1 MTLEIGIVLL
11 LLVAAVIL
19 FATERLPVDL
29 VAGVLLVTLV
39 LSGIVTPA
47 EGLSGFSNTATATV
61 AAMFVLSAGLM
72 HTGAVSFISTLLT
85 KIGRWHIWTGMVV
98 MMMLVGVISAFVNNT
113 PVVAIF
119 IPVVLRMAREAR
131 LSPSKLL
138 MPLSFASMFGGVCT
152 LIGTSTNILVSS
164 IAEQKGQPPLQMF
177 EFTQMGLVFFAA
189 GTAYL
194 LLIGVRLIPDRGTSD
209 ELTQAYE
216 MTDYLVEVVLLPE
229 SRAVGRTLMSAPF
242 VKELDL
248 DVLEIVRGEKTRLI
262 PFPDTILRA
271 NDILRVRCN
280 VERIRQLQESH
291 GLALRP
297 EVKWRDSDLETGETT
312 LLEVVIAPN
321 ASLEGKSLEQVQF
334 RNLFGATVLAVRH
347 REEVLHE
354 QLSKVPLQAGDM
366 LLVKVSKTGLAR
378 LREHSDFVFTSEVG
392 LPPFRKH
399 KILLALAITFGVVFV
414 SAMGWQPIVVTA
426 MIGALLMVLTGCLKP
441 EEGYAALQWRVLFLL
456 AGVLVLGTAMQKTG
470 AADYLA
476 QNMLRVLGPFG
487 PYIMLS
493 AFYLLTS
500 LLTEAMSNNATAVL
514 LTPIALVAAESMGV
528 SPRPFLMAVAFAAS
542 ASFMTPVG
550 YQTNTLIYGPG
561 KYKFADFLRVGTP
574 LNVLF
579 WLLATFLI
587 PVFWSFDEEHGSFQV
602 ELKGE

>member
-1 MTLEIGIVLL
+1 VTLEIAVVLL
-11 LLVAAVIL
+11 LLIAAVIL

-61 AAMFVLSAGLM
+61 AAMFVLSAGLV
-72 HTGAVSFISTLLT
+72 HTGAVRYISTFLT
-85 KIGRWHIWTGMVV
+85 KIGRWNAWAGIAAMILLAG
-98 MMMLVGVISAFVNNT
+98 LVSAFVNNT
-113 PVVAIF
+113 PVVAIL
-119 IPVVLRMAREAR
+119 IPVALRMARESG

-164 IAEQKGQPPLQMF
+164 IAEQKGQPPFQMF
-177 EFTQMGLVFFAA
+177 EFTQMGLVFFAV
-189 GTAYL
+189 GTLYL
-194 LLIGVRLIPDRGTSD
+194 LLIGIRLIPDRGATED
-209 ELTQAYE
+209 LTQTYE

-229 SRAVGRTLMSAPF
+229 SRAVGKQLIDAPF

-248 DVLEIVRGEKTRLI
+248 DILEIVRDEKTRLI
-262 PFPDTILRA
+262 PFQNTVLKA
-271 NDILRVRCN
+271 NDILRVRCSI
-280 VERIRQLQESH
+280 EKIRHLQESH

-297 EVKWRDSDLETGETT
+297 EAKWRDQDLESDETI

-321 ASLEGKSLEQVQF
+321 ASLQGKSLEQVQF

-347 REEVLHE
+347 HEEVVHE

-366 LLVKVSKTGLAR
+366 LLVKVNKSEVAR
-378 LREHSDFVFTSEVG
+378 LREHRDFVFTSEVWH
-392 LPPFRKH
+392 PSFRKD
-399 KILLALAITFGVVFV
+399 KIALALAITFGVVFV

-456 AGVLVLGTAMQKTG
+456 AGVLVLGTAMEKTG

-476 QNMLRVLGPFG
+476 GSVIRVLGPLG
-487 PYIMLS
+487 PYVVLS
-493 AFYLLTS
+493 ALYLLTS

-528 SPRPFLMAVAFAAS
+528 NPRPFLMAVAFAAS

-550 YQTNTLIYGPG
+550 YQTNTLIYAPG

-574 LNVLF
+574 LNLLF

-587 PVFWSFDEEHGSFQV
+587 PIFWPFEGG
-602 ELKGE
+602 K

>member
-1 MTLEIGIVLL
+1 
-11 LLVAAVIL
+11 
-19 FATERLPVDL
+19 
-29 VAGVLLVTLV
+29 
-39 LSGIVTPA
+39 
-47 EGLSGFSNTATATV
+47 
-61 AAMFVLSAGLM
+61 MFVLSAGLM

-119 IPVVLRMAREAR
+119 IPVALRMAREAR

-177 EFTQMGLVFFAA
+177 EFSQMGLIFFVA

-194 LLIGVRLIPDRGTSD
+194 LLIGVRLIPNRGTSD

-262 PFPDTILRA
+262 PFPDTVLMA

-280 VERIRQLQESH
+280 IERIRQLQESH

-297 EVKWRDSDLETGETT
+297 EAKWRDSDLETGETT

-550 YQTNTLIYGPG
+550 YQTNTLIYAPG

-574 LNVLF
+574 LNILF

-587 PVFWSFDEEHGSFQV
+587 PIFWPFDEEHGSFQV

>member
-1 MTLEIGIVLL
+1 MTFEIGIVLL
-11 LLVAAVIL
+11 LLIAAVIL

-177 EFTQMGLVFFAA
+177 EFSQMGLIFFVA

-216 MTDYLVEVVLLPE
+216 MTDYLVEVVLLPD

-262 PFPDTILRA
+262 PFPDTVLRA

-297 EVKWRDSDLETGETT
+297 EVKWQDSDLETGETI

-514 LTPIALVAAESMGV
+514 LTPIAIVAAESMGV

-550 YQTNTLIYGPG
+550 YQTNTLIYAPG

-574 LNVLF
+574 LNILF

-587 PVFWSFDEEHGSFQV
+587 PIFWPFDEEHGSFQV

>member
-1 MTLEIGIVLL
+1 MTFEIGIVLL
-11 LLVAAVIL
+11 LLIAAVIL

-85 KIGRWHIWTGMVV
+85 KIGRWHIWTGMVA

-177 EFTQMGLVFFAA
+177 EFSQMGLIFFVA

-216 MTDYLVEVVLLPE
+216 MTDYLVEVVLLPD

-262 PFPDTILRA
+262 PFPDTVLRA

-297 EVKWRDSDLETGETT
+297 EVKWQDSDLETGETI

-514 LTPIALVAAESMGV
+514 LTPIAIVAAESMGV

-550 YQTNTLIYGPG
+550 YQTNTLIYAPG

-574 LNVLF
+574 LNILF

-587 PVFWSFDEEHGSFQV
+587 PIFWPFDEEHGSFQV

>member
-1 MTLEIGIVLL
+1 MTFEIGIVLL

-119 IPVVLRMAREAR
+119 IPVALRMAREAR

-177 EFTQMGLVFFAA
+177 EFSQMGLIFFVA

-194 LLIGVRLIPDRGTSD
+194 LLIGVRLIPNRGTSD

-262 PFPDTILRA
+262 PFPDTVLMA

-280 VERIRQLQESH
+280 IERIRQLQESH

-297 EVKWRDSDLETGETT
+297 EAKWRDSDLETGETT

-550 YQTNTLIYGPG
+550 YQTNTLIYAPG

-574 LNVLF
+574 LNILF

-587 PVFWSFDEEHGSFQV
+587 PIFWPFDEEHGSFQV